1 MCLQILFPRKRC
13 AFVGVYYSY
22 NMQNRTK
29 LETHS
34 THSGISIKNWK
45 WKQKMGKKLN
55 YFQIFQPKT
64 NCQRDDM
71 LRSPQISVNLRVVL
85 FATPSASR
93 LLTLSLLSEKSYM
106 HTRYPKHEHTR
117 SAWGSRVEQQAASNS
132 LVRERILF
140 RFTPHTHKYTVIS
153 RSNNDR

>member
-1 MCLQILFPRKRC
+1 MCVCKFYFHEKRC
-13 AFVGVYYSY
+13 AFIIC
-22 NMQNRTK
+22 TK
-29 LETHS
+29 CKTEQS
-34 THSGISIKNWK
+34 WK
-45 WKQKMGKKLN
+45 HTPYTMVSVSKTEHEKKMRKKLN
-55 YFQIFQPKT
+55 YFQFFHPKT

-117 SAWGSRVEQQAASNS
+117 SAWGSPVEQQAASNS
-132 LVRERILF
+132 LVQERILF
-140 RFTPHTHKYTVIS
+140 RFTPHTHTHIHS
-153 RSNNDR
+153 HQPIQ